1 MSNLRIA
8 LGPKYNENRIRNT
21 LELCRDYFE
30 QRADAEYFTDS
41 ASPCG
46 NEEMQLLVDV
56 EDALRRVGLPNGE
69 VA

>member
-1 MSNLRIA
+1 MKIA

-21 LELCRDYFE
+21 LELCKAYFE
-30 QRADAEYFTDS
+30 ERADAEYFPDS
-41 ASPCG
+41 PSPVG

-69 VA
+69 QA